1 MYQDEEKEYNP
12 MEIFVTGATRVLGR
26 PVVQL
31 LIDAG
36 HRVRALSRSEENAV
50 ALLELGADPVPASL
64 FEVESLKPAL
74 MGCDAILHL
83 ATRIP
88 ATMKMG
94 RLSAWQENDRIRR
107 EGTRNLV
114 EAALAVGGVATFIYP
129 SFAFVYP
136 DSADRWIDAATTPV
150 QPAATLHSTLDAEI
164 AVAGF
169 AGNERR
175 GISLRLGAFYGPE
188 SPTTWEF
195 LSYARRG
202 IAAFPGSRDAY
213 LPQIWVQDA
222 ASAIVVAL
230 TQPVPSG
237 IYDIVDDEPLRRG
250 DLFDTVAQAVGRK
263 HLRPLPDLLMRML
276 LATTYDAMYR
286 SLRISNRRFKA
297 VSTWNPVVSNA
308 RVGWARIL
316 ENNRIAEPV

>member
-1 MYQDEEKEYNP
+1 

-26 PVVQL
+26 PVVQA

-36 HRVRALSRSEENAV
+36 HSVRALSRSKENAAV
-50 ALLELGADPVPASL
+50 LRKLGADPVPASL

-74 MGCDAILHL
+74 TGSDAILHL

-88 ATMKMG
+88 PTMKMG
-94 RLSAWQENDRIRR
+94 RLSAWQENDHIRR

-114 EAALAVGGVATFIYP
+114 EAALAVGGVQTFIYP

-136 DSADRWIDAATTPV
+136 DSGDRWIDAGTTPV
-150 QPAATLHSTLDAEI
+150 QSAATLDSTLDAE
-164 AVAGF
+164 VAAASF
-169 AGNERR
+169 AGNEHR
-175 GISLRLGAFYGPE
+175 GISLRMGAFYGPE
-188 SPTTWEF
+188 SPATWEF

-213 LPQIWVQDA
+213 LPQIWIQDA
-222 ASAIVVAL
+222 ARAIIAAL
-230 TQPVPSG
+230 MQPVPSG

-250 DLFDTVAQAVGRK
+250 DMFDAVAHAVGRK

-276 LATTYDAMYR
+276 LGTKDDDIHR
-286 SLRISNRRFKA
+286 SLRISNGRFKT
-297 VSTWNPVVSNA
+297 VSNWQPAVSNA
-308 RVGWARIL
+308 RVGWARIVK
-316 ENNRIAEPV
+316 ENRVAERV

>member
-1 MYQDEEKEYNP
+1 
-12 MEIFVTGATRVLGR
+12 
-26 PVVQL
+26 
-31 LIDAG
+31 
-36 HRVRALSRSEENAV
+36 
-50 ALLELGADPVPASL
+50 VPANL
-64 FEVESLKPAL
+64 FEGESLKLAL
-74 MGCDAILHL
+74 SGSDAILHL

-114 EAALAVGGVATFIYP
+114 EAALAVGGVQTFIYP
-129 SFAFVYP
+129 SFAFVYQ
-136 DSADRWIDAATTPV
+136 DSGDRWIDADTTAV
-150 QPAATLHSTLDAEI
+150 QPAATLYSTLDAEA
-164 AVAGF
+164 AVAHF

-175 GISLRLGAFYGPE
+175 GIALRMGGFYGPE

-195 LSYARRG
+195 LRYARMG

-237 IYDIVDDEPLRRG
+237 IYDIVDDEPLKRG
-250 DLFDTVAQAVGRK
+250 EVFDAVAHAVGRN
-263 HLRPLPDLLMRML
+263 HLLPLPDLLMRML
-276 LATTYDAMYR
+276 IGTKYDDMSR
-286 SLRISNRRFKA
+286 SLRISNHHFKS
-297 VSTWNPVVSNA
+297 VSSWQPMVSNA
-308 RVGWARIL
+308 RVGWAHIGQ
-316 ENNRIAEPV
+316 EGRIAEPV

>member
-1 MYQDEEKEYNP
+1 

-26 PVVQL
+26 PVVQAL
-31 LIDAG
+31 VDAG
-36 HRVRALSRSEENAV
+36 HRVRALSRSEENAA
-50 ALLELGADPVPASL
+50 ALRELGVDPVPASL

-74 MGCDAILHL
+74 TGSDAILHL

-88 ATMKMG
+88 PTMKMG

-114 EAALAVGGVATFIYP
+114 EAALAVGGVQTFIYP

-136 DSADRWIDAATTPV
+136 DSGDRWIDADTTPV
-150 QPAATLHSTLDAEI
+150 QPATTLYSTLDAEVAI
-164 AVAGF
+164 ASF

-175 GISLRLGAFYGPE
+175 GISLRVGGFYGPE
-188 SPTTWEF
+188 SPATWEF

-202 IAAFPGSRDAY
+202 IAALPGSLDSY
-213 LPQIWVQDA
+213 FPPIWVQDA
-222 ASAIVVAL
+222 ARAIVSAL

-250 DLFDTVAQAVGRK
+250 DMFDAIAHAVGRN
-263 HLRPLPDLLMRML
+263 HLRPLPDLLMRIL
-276 LATTYDAMYR
+276 IGTKYDDIHR

-297 VSTWNPVVSNA
+297 VSNWNPTVPNA
-308 RVGWARIL
+308 RVGWARIV
-316 ENNRIAEPV
+316 EERRVAEPV

>member
-1 MYQDEEKEYNP
+1 

-26 PVVQL
+26 PVVQVL
-31 LIDAG
+31 VEAG
-36 HRVRALSRSEENAV
+36 HRVRGLSRSEENA
-50 ALLELGADPVPASL
+50 AELRKLGADPVPASL

-74 MGCDAILHL
+74 SGSDAILHL

-88 ATMKMG
+88 PTMKMS

-114 EAALAVGGVATFIYP
+114 EAALAVGGVQAFIYP

-136 DSADRWIDAATTPV
+136 DSGDRWIDAESTPV
-150 QPAATLHSTLDAEI
+150 QPAATLDSTLDAEA
-164 AVAGF
+164 AVSSF
-169 AGNERR
+169 AGNGRR

-202 IAAFPGSRDAY
+202 IGAFPGSRDAY

-222 ASAIVVAL
+222 AIAIVTAV
-230 TQPVPSG
+230 T
-237 IYDIVDDEPLRRG
+237 
-250 DLFDTVAQAVGRK
+250 QAV
-263 HLRPLPDLLMRML
+263 P
-276 LATTYDAMYR
+276 
-286 SLRISNRRFKA
+286 
-297 VSTWNPVVSNA
+297 
-308 RVGWARIL
+308 
-316 ENNRIAEPV
+316 

>member
-1 MYQDEEKEYNP
+1 

-26 PVVQL
+26 PVVQA

-36 HRVRALSRSEENAV
+36 HHARALSRSEENAA
-50 ALLELGADPVPASL
+50 ALRELAVDPVPASL

-74 MGCDAILHL
+74 TGSEAILHL

-88 ATMKMG
+88 PTLKMG

-114 EAALAVGGVATFIYP
+114 EAALAVGGVQTFIYP

-136 DSADRWIDAATTPV
+136 DSGDRWIDAETTLA
-150 QPAATLHSTLDAEI
+150 QPAATLHSTLDAEV
-164 AVAGF
+164 AVASF
-169 AGNERR
+169 TRNERR
-175 GISLRLGAFYGPE
+175 GVSLRMGAFYGPE
-188 SPTTWEF
+188 SPATWEF

-213 LPQIWVQDA
+213 LPQIWIQDA
-222 ASAIVVAL
+222 ASAIIAAL
-230 TQPVPSG
+230 MQPVPSG

-250 DLFDTVAQAVGRK
+250 DMFDAVAHAVGRK

-276 LATTYDAMYR
+276 LGTKDDDIHR
-286 SLRISNRRFKA
+286 SLRISNGRFKT
-297 VSTWNPVVSNA
+297 VSNWQPAVSNA
-308 RVGWARIL
+308 RVGWARIV
-316 ENNRIAEPV
+316 EESRVAERV